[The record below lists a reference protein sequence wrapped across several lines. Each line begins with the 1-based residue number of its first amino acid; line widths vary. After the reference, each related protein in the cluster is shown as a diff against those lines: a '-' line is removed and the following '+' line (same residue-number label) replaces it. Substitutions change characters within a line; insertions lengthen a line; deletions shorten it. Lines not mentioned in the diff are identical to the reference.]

1 MIKKFSILFAAIAAM
16 FISTPVSADDVIETL
31 PGVLR
36 QLKQGEEAENHG

>member
-36 QLKQGEEAENHG
+36 LLKYGEEVKVHG